1 MITLESAAK
10 TLLSKDKILI
20 LTHRSPDGD
29 TIGSGY
35 ALAMAL
41 RKLGKSVKVDCT
53 DPFPEKYSYF
63 TDKLEKLEFDEEFDE
78 EFVVSVDIADTKL
91 LGEKLSDYA
100 DKIDLC
106 IDHHGSNTKY
116 AKEYYVEAS
125 AAAAAQVIAKLIR
138 LMNVDFDKDIANA
151 IYTGI
156 TTDTGC
162 FRYTNVTAET
172 HRIAADMID
181 CGAES
186 GMINR
191 LMFET
196 KSRSR
201 LEIERRV
208 MDSIQFYLDGRCAIA
223 YATIDMM
230 KESGAVDSDM
240 EGVSSLP
247 RQIEGVM
254 AGITL
259 REKNNGKFKVSVR
272 TTDELDASAICA
284 NFGGGGHKAA
294 AGCMI
299 TGTLNEAIEQIIEV
313 VRQALEGK

>member
-1 MITLESAAK
+1 MMMLESAAK

-63 TDKLEKLEFDEEFDE
+63 TDKLEKLEFDEEF
-78 EFVVSVDIADTKL
+78 VVSVDIADTKL

-138 LMNVDFDKDIANA
+138 LMNVEFDKDIANA

>member
-41 RKLGKSVKVDCT
+41 RKLGKNVKVDCT

-63 TDKLEKLEFDEEFDE
+63 TDKLEKLEFDE

-138 LMNVDFDKDIANA
+138 LMNVEFDKDIANA

-230 KESGAVDSDM
+230 KESGAVDNDM

>member
-63 TDKLEKLEFDEEFDE
+63 TDKLEKLEFDEEF
-78 EFVVSVDIADTKL
+78 VVSVDIADTKL

-138 LMNVDFDKDIANA
+138 LMNVEFDKDIANA

-230 KESGAVDSDM
+230 KESGAADNDM

>member
-63 TDKLEKLEFDEEFDE
+63 TDKLEKLEFDEEF
-78 EFVVSVDIADTKL
+78 VVSVDIADTKL

-125 AAAAAQVIAKLIR
+125 VAAAAQVIAKLIR
-138 LMNVDFDKDIANA
+138 LMNVEFDKDIANA

>member
-63 TDKLEKLEFDEEFDE
+63 TDKLEKLEFDEEF
-78 EFVVSVDIADTKL
+78 VVSVDIADTKL

-100 DKIDLC
+100 DKIDIC

>member
-63 TDKLEKLEFDEEFDE
+63 TDKLEKLEFDEEF
-78 EFVVSVDIADTKL
+78 VVSVDIADTKL

-138 LMNVDFDKDIANA
+138 LMNVKFDKDIANA

>member
-41 RKLGKSVKVDCT
+41 RKLGKNVKVDCT

-63 TDKLEKLEFDEEFDE
+63 TDKLEKLEFDE

-138 LMNVDFDKDIANA
+138 LMNVEFDKDIANA

-191 LMFET
+191 LIFET

>member
-63 TDKLEKLEFDEEFDE
+63 TDKLEKLEFDEEF
-78 EFVVSVDIADTKL
+78 VVSVDIADTKL

-138 LMNVDFDKDIANA
+138 LMNVEFDKDIANA
-151 IYTGI
+151 IYKGI

>member
-63 TDKLEKLEFDEEFDE
+63 TDKLEKLEFDEEF
-78 EFVVSVDIADTKL
+78 VVSVDIADTKL

-138 LMNVDFDKDIANA
+138 LMNVEFDKDIANA

-240 EGVSSLP
+240 EGVSSLS

>member
-63 TDKLEKLEFDEEFDE
+63 TDKLEKLEFDED
-78 EFVVSVDIADTKL
+78 FVVSVDIADTKL

-138 LMNVDFDKDIANA
+138 LMNVEFDKDIANA

>member
-63 TDKLEKLEFDEEFDE
+63 TDKLEKLEFDEEF
-78 EFVVSVDIADTKL
+78 VVSVDIADTKL

-106 IDHHGSNTKY
+106 IDHHGSNTKD

-138 LMNVDFDKDIANA
+138 LMNVEFDKDIANA

>member
-63 TDKLEKLEFDEEFDE
+63 TDKLEKLEFDEEF
-78 EFVVSVDIADTKL
+78 VVSVDIADTKL

-138 LMNVDFDKDIANA
+138 LMNVEFDKDIANA
-151 IYTGI
+151 IYTGF

>member
-41 RKLGKSVKVDCT
+41 RKLGKNVKVDCT

-63 TDKLEKLEFDEEFDE
+63 TDKLEKLEFDEEF
-78 EFVVSVDIADTKL
+78 VVSVDVADTKL

-125 AAAAAQVIAKLIR
+125 AAAVAQVIAKLIR
-138 LMNVDFDKDIANA
+138 LMNVEFDKDIANA

-230 KESGAVDSDM
+230 KESGAVDNDM

>member
-63 TDKLEKLEFDEEFDE
+63 TDKLEKLEFDEEF
-78 EFVVSVDIADTKL
+78 VVSVDIADTKL

-138 LMNVDFDKDIANA
+138 LMNIEFDKDIANA

-299 TGTLNEAIEQIIEV
+299 TGNLNEAIEQIIEV

>member
-10 TLLSKDKILI
+10 MLLSKDKILI

-41 RKLGKSVKVDCT
+41 RKLGKNVKVDCT

-63 TDKLEKLEFDEEFDE
+63 IDKLEKLEFDE

-138 LMNVDFDKDIANA
+138 LMNVEFDKDIANA

-272 TTDELDASAICA
+272 TTDEFDASAICA

>member
-41 RKLGKSVKVDCT
+41 RKLGKNVKVDCT

-63 TDKLEKLEFDEEFDE
+63 IDKLEKLEFDEEF
-78 EFVVSVDIADTKL
+78 VVSVDVADTKL
-91 LGEKLSDYA
+91 LGEKLSGYA

-106 IDHHGSNTKY
+106 IDHHGSNTKF

-125 AAAAAQVIAKLIR
+125 AAAAAQVIEKLIR
-138 LMNVDFDKDIANA
+138 LMNVEFDKDIANA

-208 MDSIQFYLDGRCAIA
+208 MDSMQFYLDGRCAIV

-240 EGVSSLP
+240 EGVASLP
-247 RQIEGVM
+247 KQIEGVM
-254 AGITL
+254 VGITL

-272 TTDELDASAICA
+272 TTDEIDASNICA

-299 TGTLNEAIEQIIEV
+299 TGTLNESIEQIVTV
-313 VRQALEGK
+313 VGQALEGK

>member
-1 MITLESAAK
+1 
-10 TLLSKDKILI
+10 
-20 LTHRSPDGD
+20 
-29 TIGSGY
+29 
-35 ALAMAL
+35 MAL

-63 TDKLEKLEFDEEFDE
+63 TDKLEKLEFDE

-138 LMNVDFDKDIANA
+138 LMNVEFDKDIANA

>member
-1 MITLESAAK
+1 MMILESVAK

-41 RKLGKSVKVDCT
+41 RKLGKNVKVDCT

-63 TDKLEKLEFDEEFDE
+63 TDKLEKLEFDE

-138 LMNVDFDKDIANA
+138 LMNVEFDKDIANA

-230 KESGAVDSDM
+230 KESGAVDNDM

>member
-1 MITLESAAK
+1 MMMLESVAK

-41 RKLGKSVKVDCT
+41 RKLGKNVKVDCT

-63 TDKLEKLEFDEEFDE
+63 TDKLEKLEFDEEF
-78 EFVVSVDIADTKL
+78 VVIVDIADTKL

-138 LMNVDFDKDIANA
+138 LMNVEFDKDIANA

-230 KESGAVDSDM
+230 KESGAVDNDM

>member
-1 MITLESAAK
+1 MITLEIAAK
-10 TLLSKDKILI
+10 TLLAKDKILI

-35 ALAMAL
+35 ALALAL
-41 RKLGKSVKVDCT
+41 RKLGKDVRVDCT

-63 TDKLEKLEFDEEFDE
+63 TEKLEKLDFDE
-78 EFVVSVDIADTKL
+78 EFVVSVDVADTKL
-91 LGEKLSDYA
+91 LGEKLSAYV

-106 IDHHGSNTKY
+106 LDHHGSNTKF
-116 AKEYYVEAS
+116 AKEYYVEAD

-138 LMNVDFDKDIANA
+138 LMGVEIDKDIANA
-151 IYTGI
+151 VYTGI
-156 TTDTGC
+156 STDTGC
-162 FRYTNVTAET
+162 FRYTNATAET
-172 HRIAADMID
+172 YRIAADMID

-208 MDSIQFYLDGRCAIA
+208 MDSMEFYLDGKCAVA

-230 KESGAVDSDM
+230 KESGAVDGDM

-247 RQIEGVM
+247 RQIEGVI

-259 REKNNGKFKVSVR
+259 REKNNNKYKVSVR
-272 TTDELDASAICA
+272 TTDELNASEICA
-284 NFGGGGHKAA
+284 EFGGGGHKAA
-294 AGCMI
+294 AGCI
-299 TGTLNEAIEQIIEV
+299 VEGTLDEAIESLVRAVAKALGIE
-313 VRQALEGK
+313 

>member
-63 TDKLEKLEFDEEFDE
+63 IDKLEKLEFDE

-138 LMNVDFDKDIANA
+138 FMNVEFDKDIANA

-230 KESGAVDSDM
+230 KESGAVDNDM

>member
-1 MITLESAAK
+1 MMMLESAAK

-63 TDKLEKLEFDEEFDE
+63 TDKLEKLEFDEEF
-78 EFVVSVDIADTKL
+78 VVSVDIADTKL

-138 LMNVDFDKDIANA
+138 FMNVEFDKDIANA

-230 KESGAVDSDM
+230 KESGAVDNDM

>member
-1 MITLESAAK
+1 MMMLESAAK

-41 RKLGKSVKVDCT
+41 RKLGKNVKVDCT

-63 TDKLEKLEFDEEFDE
+63 TDKLEKLEFDE

-138 LMNVDFDKDIANA
+138 LMNVKFDKDIANA

-191 LMFET
+191 LIFET

>member
-41 RKLGKSVKVDCT
+41 RKLGKNVKVDCT

-63 TDKLEKLEFDEEFDE
+63 TDKLEKLEFDE

>member
-1 MITLESAAK
+1 MMMLESVAK

-41 RKLGKSVKVDCT
+41 RKLGKNVKVDCT

-63 TDKLEKLEFDEEFDE
+63 TDKLEKLEFDE

-138 LMNVDFDKDIANA
+138 LMNVEFDKDIANA

-230 KESGAVDSDM
+230 KESGAVDNDM

-294 AGCMI
+294 AGCML

>member
-63 TDKLEKLEFDEEFDE
+63 TDKLEKLEFDEEF
-78 EFVVSVDIADTKL
+78 VVSVDIADTKL

-138 LMNVDFDKDIANA
+138 LMNIEFDKDIANA

>member
-10 TLLSKDKILI
+10 MLLSKDKILI

-41 RKLGKSVKVDCT
+41 RKLGKNVKVDCT

-63 TDKLEKLEFDEEFDE
+63 TDKLEKLEFDEK
-78 EFVVSVDIADTKL
+78 FVVSVDVADTKL

-138 LMNVDFDKDIANA
+138 LMNVEFDKDIANA

>member
-10 TLLSKDKILI
+10 TLLNKDKILI

-41 RKLGKSVKVDCT
+41 QKLGKKVKVDCS
-53 DPFPEKYSYF
+53 DDFPNKYSYF
-63 TDKLEKLEFDEEFDE
+63 TDKLEKDEFDEEFI
-78 EFVVSVDIADTKL
+78 VSVDIADTKL
-91 LGEKLSDYA
+91 LGEKLSVYA

-106 IDHHGSNTKY
+106 IDHHGSNTKF
-116 AKEYYVEAS
+116 AKEYYIES
-125 AAAAAQVIAKLIR
+125 TAAAAAQIIAKLIR
-138 LMNVDFDKDIANA
+138 LMNIEIDKDIANA

-156 TTDTGC
+156 STDTGC
-162 FRYTNVTAET
+162 FRYTNTTAET
-172 HRIAADMID
+172 YRIAADMID

-191 LMFET
+191 IMFET

-208 MDSIQFYLDGRCAIA
+208 IDSMEFYLDGKCAIA
-223 YATIDMM
+223 YATLDMM
-230 KESGAVDSDM
+230 KESGAVDGDM

-259 REKNNGKFKVSVR
+259 REKNNGKYKVSVR

-284 NFGGGGHKAA
+284 EFGGGGHKAA

-299 TGTLNEAIEQIIEV
+299 NGTLDEAIESIVRV
-313 VRQALEGK
+313 VAKALGVE

>member
-41 RKLGKSVKVDCT
+41 RKLGKNVKVDCT

-63 TDKLEKLEFDEEFDE
+63 TDKLEKLEFDE

-138 LMNVDFDKDIANA
+138 LMNIEFDKDIANA

>member
-63 TDKLEKLEFDEEFDE
+63 TDKLEKLEFDEEF
-78 EFVVSVDIADTKL
+78 VVSVDIADTKL

-138 LMNVDFDKDIANA
+138 LMNVEFDKDIANA

-259 REKNNGKFKVSVR
+259 REKKNGKFKVSVR

>member
-63 TDKLEKLEFDEEFDE
+63 TDKLEKLEFDEEF
-78 EFVVSVDIADTKL
+78 VVSVDIADTKL

-116 AKEYYVEAS
+116 AKEYYFEAS

-138 LMNVDFDKDIANA
+138 LMNVEFDKDIANA

>member
-1 MITLESAAK
+1 MMMLESVAK

-41 RKLGKSVKVDCT
+41 RKLGKNVKVDCT

-63 TDKLEKLEFDEEFDE
+63 TDKLGKLEFDE

-138 LMNVDFDKDIANA
+138 LMNVEFDKDIANA

-186 GMINR
+186 RMINR

-230 KESGAVDSDM
+230 KESGAVDNDM

>member
-63 TDKLEKLEFDEEFDE
+63 TDKLEKLEFDEEF
-78 EFVVSVDIADTKL
+78 VVSVDIADTKL

-138 LMNVDFDKDIANA
+138 LMNVEFDKDIANS

-230 KESGAVDSDM
+230 KESGAVDNDM

>member
-1 MITLESAAK
+1 MMMLESAAK

-41 RKLGKSVKVDCT
+41 RKLGKNVKVDCT

-63 TDKLEKLEFDEEFDE
+63 TDKLEKLEFDE

-138 LMNVDFDKDIANA
+138 LMNIEFDKDIANA

>member
-1 MITLESAAK
+1 MMMLESAAK

-41 RKLGKSVKVDCT
+41 RKLGKNVKVDCT

-63 TDKLEKLEFDEEFDE
+63 TDKLEKLEFDE

-138 LMNVDFDKDIANA
+138 FMNVEFDKDIANA

-230 KESGAVDSDM
+230 KESGAVDNDM

>member
-1 MITLESAAK
+1 MMMLESVAK

-63 TDKLEKLEFDEEFDE
+63 TDKLEKLEFDEEF
-78 EFVVSVDIADTKL
+78 VVSVDIADTKL

-138 LMNVDFDKDIANA
+138 LMNVEFDKDIANA

-230 KESGAVDSDM
+230 KESGAVDNDM

-299 TGTLNEAIEQIIEV
+299 TGTLNEAIEQIIGV

>member
-1 MITLESAAK
+1 MMMLESVAK

-41 RKLGKSVKVDCT
+41 RKLGKNVKVDCT

-63 TDKLEKLEFDEEFDE
+63 TDKLEKLEFDE

-138 LMNVDFDKDIANA
+138 LMNVEFDKDIANA

-201 LEIERRV
+201 LELERRV

-223 YATIDMM
+223 SATIDMM
-230 KESGAVDSDM
+230 KESGAVDNDM